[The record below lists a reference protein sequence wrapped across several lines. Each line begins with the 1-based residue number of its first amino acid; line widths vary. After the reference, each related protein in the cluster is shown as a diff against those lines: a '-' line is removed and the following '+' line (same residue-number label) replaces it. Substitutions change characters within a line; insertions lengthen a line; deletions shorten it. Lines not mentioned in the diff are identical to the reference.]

1 MLLAGIPAQPSPPTG
16 EHWHFSERAT
26 TAQHFIYCPFPMPSS
41 LWEKP
46 GRYHWDNASTP
57 RLGRRTGAR
66 LYFRLSAKDSGE
78 LVFPAQTPDQPNL
91 HDSRLETMLFGS
103 RFRAGATGSPIRTWL
118 SLISVSGAWPHRVVQ
133 VPAMVP
139 EPDPPI
145 GHSSPQRKMTFT
157 LSSHQTGRKLRS
169 YQSARGTLRSGYA
182 TAMVRVLSK

>member
-1 MLLAGIPAQPSPPTG
+1 MILAGIPAQPSPPTG
-16 EHWHFSERAT
+16 EHWHLSDRGT
-26 TAQHFIYCPFPMPSS
+26 TAQNFIYCPFPMPSS

-46 GRYHWDNASTP
+46 GRYHWDNPATL
-57 RLGRRTGAR
+57 RLGRRTDAR
-66 LYFRLSAKDSGE
+66 SYLALSVKGYGE
-78 LVFPAQTPDQPNL
+78 LASPGPRVDLPNL
-91 HDSRLETMLFGS
+91 RDSRSETMLGFP
-103 RFRAGATGSPIRTWL
+103 RFRAGATGSPTRTGL
-118 SLISVSGAWPHRVVQ
+118 PLILVSGAWPYRVVQ

-145 GHSSPQRKMTFT
+145 GHSSPQRKLTFT